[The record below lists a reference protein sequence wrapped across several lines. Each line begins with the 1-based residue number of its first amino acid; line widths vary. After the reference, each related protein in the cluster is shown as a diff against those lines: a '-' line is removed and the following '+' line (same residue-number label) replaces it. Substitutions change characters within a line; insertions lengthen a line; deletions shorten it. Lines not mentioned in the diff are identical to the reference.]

1 MRALLA
7 FALLMTSIGATAHT
21 GGRPG
26 ADDGA
31 SLRAFLPQWEAAQ
44 TRFIN
49 GDPALWKQHASHGD
63 DVTILGAFGGY
74 GEKGWN
80 AVGSRY
86 DWASSQYKAGGATL
100 AVEYLQVTE
109 RGDLGYTVAIERQ
122 EAARVGDAT
131 PARRALRVTQ
141 VFRREAGA
149 WKLVH
154 RHADALIEKQSPSG
168 GR

>member
-1 MRALLA
+1 MRMLLVLV
-7 FALLMTSIGATAHT
+7 LLLTSIGATAHT
-21 GGRPG
+21 WSLPG

-31 SLRAFLPQWEAAQ
+31 SLQAFLPRWEAAQ

-49 GDPALWKQHASHGD
+49 GDPTLWKQHASHGD

-74 GEKGWN
+74 GERGWN

-86 DWASSQYKAGGATL
+86 DWASSQYKAGGATV

-122 EAARVGDAT
+122 EAARVGDAS
-131 PARRALRVTQ
+131 PASRALRVTQ
-141 VFRREAGA
+141 VFRRESGA

-154 RHADALIEKQSPSG
+154 RHADALVDKQSPSA